1 MSARPE
7 AGDGTEQ
14 VSEEAPEAEAVPAPV
29 EAAPAPRPA
38 LHGAERGEE
47 VLAVAPE
54 GDHGAQRPQVGGGG
68 IGMTLIE
75 LAYQ

>member
-1 MSARPE
+1 MGARP
-7 AGDGTEQ
+7 AGGDGAEE

-29 EAAPAPRPA
+29 EAAAAARPA

-54 GDHGAQRPQVGGGG
+54 GDHGAQGPQVGGGG
-68 IGMTLIE
+68 VSVT
-75 LAYQ
+75 LAYL

>member
-29 EAAPAPRPA
+29 EAAAAPRPA

-54 GDHGAQRPQVGGGG
+54 
-68 IGMTLIE
+68 
-75 LAYQ
+75 